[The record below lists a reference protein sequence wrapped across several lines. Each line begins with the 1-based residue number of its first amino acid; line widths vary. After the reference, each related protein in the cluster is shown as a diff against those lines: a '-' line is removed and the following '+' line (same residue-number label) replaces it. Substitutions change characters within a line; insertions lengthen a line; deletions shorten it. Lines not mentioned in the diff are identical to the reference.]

1 MLTFNVAVLDLEEVI
16 PWYMEWQIKRGATIV
31 IGKLL
36 GGGTGIARK
45 KSTFGSSATLEF
57 QLDISS
63 DKIQFGK
70 KKAKKVYVKIRY
82 D

>member
-1 MLTFNVAVLDLEEVI
+1 
-16 PWYMEWQIKRGATIV
+16 MEWEIQYKSDIV

-36 GGGTGIARK
+36 GGRTAIARK

-57 QLDISS
+57 QLDINS